1 MSGLVTGSIYAVM
14 TVGMTLIYGTLR
26 TLNMTQGAMVMIG
39 GYVAWMVFGGLGWG
53 PILGGVAAA
62 VVGFAFGVAI
72 QQAAIR
78 PLIGR
83 RGVDFEMTAFISTFA
98 VAIVLSNVALQ
109 IYGARSKAVPPV
121 IHGRL
126 RLIEGVSVSWHSVV
140 MAGIASGCSLAL
152 GIFLS
157 KTRYGLGISAVAQ
170 QFDAARLMGIPVAA
184 RLQPDHGGLVGAR
197 GRSPG
202 VLLASVFFVS
212 PNAGDLPLLKALI
225 VAIFGGLGSVRGTIV
240 AAYIIGLLE
249 ALDLPVLRREVVAAG
264 AVRRDHDRAADPAHG
279 AVRQAGRGE
288 ALMATVVEPRG
299 GRRARIS
306 WAGGARTRSPS
317 ARLISLVGPGP
328 ADHLARTTT

>member
-1 MSGLVTGSIYAVM
+1 MSEFLQAVVSGLVTGSIYAVM

-26 TLNMTQGAMVMIG
+26 TLNMTQGSMVMIG
-39 GYVAWMVFGGLGWG
+39 GYVAWMVFDGLGWG

-126 RLIEGVSVSWHSVV
+126 HLFEGISVSWHSLV
-140 MAGIASGCSLAL
+140 MAGIAVGTLVAL
-152 GIFLS
+152 GGFLS
-157 KTRYGLGISAVAQ
+157 KTRYGLAISAVAQ
-170 QFDAARLMGIPVAA
+170 QLDAARLMGIPAQRVYNLTMGVSSALAA
-184 RLQPDHGGLVGAR
+184 IA
-197 GRSPG
+197 G

-225 VAIFGGLGSVRGTIV
+225 VAIFGGLGSVRGTIL
-240 AAYIIGLLE
+240 AAYIIGLAE
-249 ALDLPVLRREVVAAG
+249 ALVSLYFGVKWSLPLLFLSIMIVML
-264 AVRRDHDRAADPAHG
+264 VRPTG
-279 AVRQAGRGE
+279 LLGKPE
-288 ALMATVVEPRG
+288 E
-299 GRRARIS
+299 
-306 WAGGARTRSPS
+306 
-317 ARLISLVGPGP
+317 ARL
-328 ADHLARTTT
+328 

>member
-1 MSGLVTGSIYAVM
+1 MSAFLQAVVSGLVTGSIYAVM

-39 GYVAWMVFGGLGWG
+39 GYVAWMVFDGLGWG

-98 VAIVLSNVALQ
+98 VAIVLSNVALR

-126 RLIEGVSVSWHSVV
+126 HLLEGISVSWHSLVV
-140 MAGIASGCSLAL
+140 AGIAVGTLLAL
-152 GIFLS
+152 GAFLS
-157 KTRYGLGISAVAQ
+157 KTRYGLAISAVAQ
-170 QFDAARLMGIPVAA
+170 QLDAARLMGIPAQRVYNLTMGVSSALAA
-184 RLQPDHGGLVGAR
+184 IA
-197 GRSPG
+197 G
-202 VLLASVFFVS
+202 VLLASIFFVS

-225 VAIFGGLGSVRGTIV
+225 VAIFGGLGSVRGTIL
-240 AAYIIGLLE
+240 AAYIIGLAE
-249 ALDLPVLRREVVAAG
+249 ALVSLYFGVKWSLPLLFLSIMIVML
-264 AVRRDHDRAADPAHG
+264 VRPTG
-279 AVRQAGRGE
+279 LLGKPE
-288 ALMATVVEPRG
+288 E
-299 GRRARIS
+299 
-306 WAGGARTRSPS
+306 
-317 ARLISLVGPGP
+317 ARL
-328 ADHLARTTT
+328 

>member
-1 MSGLVTGSIYAVM
+1 MSAFLQAVVSGLVTGSIYAVM

-39 GYVAWMVFGGLGWG
+39 GYVAWMVFDGLGWG

-98 VAIVLSNVALQ
+98 VAIVLSNLALR

-126 RLIEGVSVSWHSVV
+126 HLLEGISVSWHSVV
-140 MAGIASGCSLAL
+140 VAGIAVGTLLAL
-152 GIFLS
+152 GAFLS
-157 KTRYGLGISAVAQ
+157 KTRYGLAISAVAQ
-170 QFDAARLMGIPVAA
+170 QLDAARLMGIPAQRVYNVTMGVSSALAA
-184 RLQPDHGGLVGAR
+184 IA
-197 GRSPG
+197 G
-202 VLLASVFFVS
+202 VLLASIFFVS

-225 VAIFGGLGSVRGTIV
+225 VAIFGGLGSVRGTIL
-240 AAYIIGLLE
+240 AAYIIGLAE
-249 ALDLPVLRREVVAAG
+249 ALVSLYLGVKWSLPLLFLSIMIVML
-264 AVRRDHDRAADPAHG
+264 VRPTG
-279 AVRQAGRGE
+279 LLGKPE
-288 ALMATVVEPRG
+288 E
-299 GRRARIS
+299 
-306 WAGGARTRSPS
+306 
-317 ARLISLVGPGP
+317 ARL
-328 ADHLARTTT
+328 